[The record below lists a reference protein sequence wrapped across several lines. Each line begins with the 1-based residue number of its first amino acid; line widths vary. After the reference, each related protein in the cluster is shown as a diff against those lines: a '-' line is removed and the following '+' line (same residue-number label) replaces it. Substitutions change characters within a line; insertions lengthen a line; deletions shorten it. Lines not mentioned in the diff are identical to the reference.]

1 LEEILSIHII
11 IWPPFSKEEFK
22 SAINKCNISFTL
34 EPDCISWKHFK
45 EVAENEKCLN
55 NIVDIANVYINLGHF
70 LSFQG
75 P

>member
-1 LEEILSIHII
+1 MK
-11 IWPPFSKEEFK
+11 FVTEEFK

-34 EPDCISWKHFK
+34 EPDCISWKYFK